1 MNYDVVRRI
10 IFCFTFLPNFTL
22 QDHDDLTKQIDNLM
36 GDIKQELEAITEG
49 AQDINVE
56 NAKVDNLINSIL
68 NPETTTTTATPRIP
82 VTFPTVPATVPT
94 TPTTT
99 TVPTTPTTT
108 TIPTVPIIQTIP
120 TVPTISAIPTVR
132 TIPPIPAI
140 PALPNSVLDPSLDIS
155 NIEDLKD
162 IRLIGESCQSFG
174 NKSFQELRVE
184 FLLSTFDDEQF
195 REKGKD
201 EAKPRVGEQF
211 FFPKADEKMLKK
223 KILKTGKKSGENL
236 LGNQRNLKNIVGD
249 QTFYEMFIFNRLRNL
264 HNLWFVSDLPRPQ
277 KELYL
282 KLLLKAV
289 MDTKKIY
296 FVPSDPDKS
305 GNPGAGGKEKVD
317 SLINS
322 ILNPEEPKHSVVRR
336 CFDQADCG
344 NLEICH
350 SGSYC
355 ASFCDKDQVRSNL
368 IIITLYHT
376 NGNLLSRAA
385 APATSAGW
393 GCACCSTPGW
403 PSPTRRRCSP
413 ARPASSVPSTWPATR
428 LVASHRCNLWCSRLY
443 FWPV

>member
-10 IFCFTFLPNFTL
+10 IFCLIFLPNFTL

-68 NPETTTTTATPRIP
+68 NPETTTTTTTPGIP

-94 TPTTT
+94 TS
-99 TVPTTPTTT
+99 TTT

-120 TVPTISAIPTVR
+120 TVPTISAIPTVP
-132 TIPPIPAI
+132 TIPTVSTNLPIPAI
-140 PALPNSVLDPSLDIS
+140 AALPNSVLDPTLDIS

-162 IRLIGESCQSFG
+162 IRLIGESCQSSG

-201 EAKPRVGEQF
+201 EPKPRVGEQF

-236 LGNQRNLKNIVGD
+236 LGNQKNLKSIVGD
-249 QTFYEMFIFNRLRNL
+249 QTFNEMFIFNRLRNL

-305 GNPGAGGKEKVD
+305 GNPGAGAGGKEKVD

-322 ILNPEEPKHSVVRR
+322 ILNPQEPKHSVVRR

-355 ASFCDKDQVRSNL
+355 ASFCDKDQVRSNPNHQSFIL
-368 IIITLYHT
+368 DCWYKPPFQSCGPGYKCRLGLCLLQHPGVAVT
-376 NGNLLSRAA
+376 NQEEVFPCQASLECPLNMACNKVSGNSQLQ
-385 APATSAGW
+385 P
-393 GCACCSTPGW
+393 
-403 PSPTRRRCSP
+403 
-413 ARPASSVPSTWPATR
+413 
-428 LVASHRCNLWCSRLY
+428 LV
-443 FWPV
+443 

>member
-1 MNYDVVRRI
+1 M
-10 IFCFTFLPNFTL
+10 
-22 QDHDDLTKQIDNLM
+22 
-36 GDIKQELEAITEG
+36 
-49 AQDINVE
+49 
-56 NAKVDNLINSIL
+56 
-68 NPETTTTTATPRIP
+68 
-82 VTFPTVPATVPT
+82 
-94 TPTTT
+94 
-99 TVPTTPTTT
+99 
-108 TIPTVPIIQTIP
+108 
-120 TVPTISAIPTVR
+120 
-132 TIPPIPAI
+132 
-140 PALPNSVLDPSLDIS
+140 
-155 NIEDLKD
+155 
-162 IRLIGESCQSFG
+162 
-174 NKSFQELRVE
+174 
-184 FLLSTFDDEQF
+184 STFDDEQF

-223 KILKTGKKSGENL
+223 KILKNGKKSGENL
-236 LGNQRNLKNIVGD
+236 LGSQRNLKNIVGD
-249 QTFYEMFIFNRLRNL
+249 KTFNEMFIFNRLRNL

-368 IIITLYHT
+368 IIITLYNT
-376 NGNLLSRAA
+376 NGTNLLPRAA